1 MSKTRV
7 IAIVGPTASGKT
19 ALGINISKA
28 FSGEVVSADSMQI
41 YNNMPIASAA
51 PDEKETEGIKHHLIG
66 FAEPSEK
73 FSVAEFIK
81 LAKASI
87 EDIEKRNKLPVIVGG
102 TGLYIDSL
110 LGGISFDDE
119 ESETVRKEL
128 EKEADEK
135 GTEVLFERL
144 KGIDPKAAE
153 KLHIN
158 DRKRIIRA
166 LEIFQIHGKT
176 KTELDAVSK
185 LEGSP
190 YEVLWIG
197 ITYRDRE
204 KLYERINKRVD
215 IMLENGLLAE
225 AERAFN
231 SESSSTSVQAIGH
244 KEFFPYFKGEITL
257 EEAVQKLKTETRRYA
272 KRQLTWFRKN
282 QDIIWVYADCEE
294 PFGTIKPEIEKF
306 LGR

>member
-119 ESETVRKEL
+119 ESETVRQEL

-166 LEIFQIHGKT
+166 
-176 KTELDAVSK
+176 
-185 LEGSP
+185 
-190 YEVLWIG
+190 
-197 ITYRDRE
+197 
-204 KLYERINKRVD
+204 
-215 IMLENGLLAE
+215 
-225 AERAFN
+225 
-231 SESSSTSVQAIGH
+231 
-244 KEFFPYFKGEITL
+244 
-257 EEAVQKLKTETRRYA
+257 
-272 KRQLTWFRKN
+272 
-282 QDIIWVYADCEE
+282 
-294 PFGTIKPEIEKF
+294 
-306 LGR
+306 

>member
-1 MSKTRV
+1 MSEKRV

-19 ALGINISKA
+19 ALGINIAKA

-51 PDEKETEGIKHHLIG
+51 PNEKETKGIKHHLVG
-66 FAEPSEK
+66 FAEPSKK

-87 EDIEKRNKLPVIVGG
+87 EDISKRNKLPIIVGG

-110 LGGISFDDE
+110 LSGICFDDE
-119 ESETVRKEL
+119 ESEAVRKDL
-128 EKEADEK
+128 ETEADEK

-144 KGIDPKAAE
+144 KSVDPKSAE

-166 LEIFQIHGKT
+166 LEIFEIHGKT
-176 KTELDAVSK
+176 KTELNELSK

-204 KLYERINKRVD
+204 RLYERINKRVD
-215 IMLENGLLAE
+215 VMLENGLLFE
-225 AERAFN
+225 AENAFN
-231 SESSSTSVQAIGH
+231 RLNSGTSVQEIGH
-244 KEFFPYFKGEITL
+244 K
-257 EEAVQKLKTETRRYA
+257 
-272 KRQLTWFRKN
+272 
-282 QDIIWVYADCEE
+282 
-294 PFGTIKPEIEKF
+294 
-306 LGR
+306 